1 MIKVNGNLVRELI
14 VVECRNNKWNEIRMR
29 AYTYDIRNRFV
40 LKIEIRCDEIGKGM
54 NGERGNSD
62 PSRLSSVFVSRIIRI
77 LVDYRRI
84 TCPGVN

>member
-40 LKIEIRCDEIGKGM
+40 LKIEIRCDKIGKGM
-54 NGERGNSD
+54 NGERGKLRSIKTF
-62 PSRLSSVFVSRIIRI
+62 LCF
-77 LVDYRRI
+77 LYQELFEF
-84 TCPGVN
+84 